1 MVANVPPP
9 WNRRK
14 QVLPTPVSDPIQSTA
29 YCTRREEYVHDGA
42 CLDCFLKHVQLQV
55 AFRLRSHCTDLH
67 LVSSLPCH
75 SPDRENPMDVPTLT
89 PSRLP
94 SSQEW
99 STLLDMAQTIARS
112 GFLPSN
118 LATVEKVAAII
129 LKGREL
135 GIPGM
140 QSISHIHVIDG
151 KLSCSAELMLAL
163 LARGGITWAW
173 KEDGSDGES
182 AVIEFYREGFAP
194 VAGRFT
200 MEDARRVETV
210 AWENGEKKTVKLA
223 DRESWKNYPANL
235 LRARAIAN
243 GARMIGPDLLT
254 GMSYT
259 PEELGA
265 TVDEEGLPAP
275 SSPRPKPYVRFLK
288 RCAEIQSAMDEKDY
302 QTILSQFDLGS
313 PQEVDEDDTQTMRHL
328 VEALLEPSQA
338 IAAG

>member
-1 MVANVPPP
+1 
-9 WNRRK
+9 
-14 QVLPTPVSDPIQSTA
+14 
-29 YCTRREEYVHDGA
+29 
-42 CLDCFLKHVQLQV
+42 
-55 AFRLRSHCTDLH
+55 
-67 LVSSLPCH
+67 
-75 SPDRENPMDVPTLT
+75 MDVPTLT
-89 PSRLP
+89 PNSVP

-99 STLLDMAQTIARS
+99 STLLEMAQTIARS

-173 KEDGSDGES
+173 KQDGSDFEA
-182 AVIEFYREGFAP
+182 AVIEFHREGFVP
-194 VAGRFT
+194 VEGRFS
-200 MEDARRVETV
+200 MEDAQRIETV

-223 DRESWKNYPANL
+223 DRDSWKNYPANL

-265 TVDEEGLPAP
+265 SVNEEGLPTP
-275 SSPRPKPYVRFLK
+275 PSPRPKPYTRFLR
-288 RCAEIQSAMDEKDY
+288 RCAELQLELDEEAY
-302 QTILSQFDLGS
+302 QAILCQFDLES
-313 PQEVDEDDTQTMRHL
+313 AEDVDEDDTETMRHL
-328 VEALLEPSQA
+328 VEALLEPQA
-338 IAAG
+338 LAAG